1 MKVFISWSGEL
12 SRQLGSAIRE
22 WLPNVL
28 QTVKPYFTPSD
39 IEKGSKWESEISK
52 ELEASNFCIIA
63 MTRESLNSHWIP
75 YEAGAISKNIDRSK
89 ICPIVFDI
97 QPSDI
102 EGPLTRFQATKFNKA
117 EMEALLTSI
126 NASAGDAGVSGGVLS
141 SSFEVWWPKL
151 DKKVREILDAPP
163 PEPHS
168 EQARTMESLLEETL
182 RLTRTIAAQ
191 QEGLASRL
199 SSADLYS
206 QIAFENSNR
215 ALGIPP
221 ALPMTEETLRMIRAP
236 APPAMSG
243 AANSFLIEIQS
254 SGLDD
259 EKKVRDLLQ
268 AYTKKFGSAALLA
281 RTPQGLQMLLPL
293 NARAAPISEFRPPWL
308 TAEEFQV
315 RPIGVLDANT

>member
-28 QTVKPYFTPSD
+28 QAVRPYFTPSD

-63 MTRESLNSHWIP
+63 MTRESLKSHWIP

-89 ICPIVFDI
+89 ICPVAFDI

-102 EGPLTRFQATKFNKA
+102 EGPLARFQATKFNKT
-117 EMEALLTSI
+117 EMAALLASI
-126 NASAGDAGVSGGVLS
+126 NASAGDAAVSSDVLN
-141 SSFEVWWPKL
+141 SSFEMWWPKL
-151 DKKVREILDAPP
+151 EQRVREALQAIPTKQ
-163 PEPHS
+163 HG
-168 EQARTMESLLEETL
+168 EQARTPESLLEETL

-191 QEGLASRL
+191 QEGLASRV
-199 SSADLYS
+199 SSAELYS
-206 QIAFENSNR
+206 QIAHDNSNR

-221 ALPMTEETLRMIRAP
+221 TLPMTEESLRMIRALAHP
-236 APPAMSG
+236 AASG
-243 AANSFLIEIQS
+243 AAGSFLLEIQS
-254 SGLDD
+254 AGLDD
-259 EKKVRDLLQ
+259 EKKVRDLLE

-281 RTPQGLQMLLPL
+281 RTSQGIQILLPP
-293 NARAAPISEFRPPWL
+293 NARAAPMSEFRPPWL

-315 RPIGVLDANT
+315 RPLGVLDTNT